1 MITFK
6 KGYMLST
13 MLGTQLSAPHM
24 LTIIIIIYVLQWST
38 CVEHLVG
45 CQALCY
51 TKCLMFISFNPLNS
65 ETDTIILILQI
76 KKCRQRDVKQLVSC
90 SAGGQTQAYV
100 IPRPNLF
107 IIMWYWGGTYWML
120 LGRGQIFAHHLGQSF
135 YFSSTSLTV
144 NYHNVCLFFFSC
156 IILFWSYSLW
166 LFFSV

>member
-1 MITFK
+1 
-6 KGYMLST
+6 MLST

-100 IPRPNLF
+100 IDLCEMGLEQM
-107 IIMWYWGGTYWML
+107 I
-120 LGRGQIFAHHLGQSF
+120 A
-135 YFSSTSLTV
+135 
-144 NYHNVCLFFFSC
+144 
-156 IILFWSYSLW
+156 
-166 LFFSV
+166 